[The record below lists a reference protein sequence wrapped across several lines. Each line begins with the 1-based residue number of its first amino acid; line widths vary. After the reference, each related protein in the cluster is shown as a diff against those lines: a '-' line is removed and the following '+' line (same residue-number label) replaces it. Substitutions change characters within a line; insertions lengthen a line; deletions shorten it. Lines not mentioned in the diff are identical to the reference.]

1 MKKVLTNN
9 HNFTKEVEFKIK
21 FNDHET
27 IKTFYSQA
35 GQDLFVLMALN
46 GKKNG
51 KFLEI
56 GSSEPKFINN
66 TYLLESKFNWSG
78 VLIEIDENL
87 SNKCKKERTSSVI
100 CGDATKLDYKLIF
113 KELNEIDYI
122 SLDIDGINTLRT
134 LEKLPLNEYKVKVIT
149 FEHDSWQS
157 KNGNHV
163 RSESRK
169 IFNSLGYERICGN
182 VANKNNIYEDWYVH
196 PELVDVKNLKNLN
209 SNGKNWNDIL
219 F

>member
-21 FNDHET
+21 FKDHET

-56 GSSEPKFINN
+56 GSYEPQFINN
-66 TYLLESKFNWSG
+66 TYLLESKFNWDG

-87 SNKCKKERTSSVI
+87 ANKCKKERTSSVI

-113 KELNEIDYI
+113 KELKEIDYI
-122 SLDIDGINTLRT
+122 SLDIDGMNTLYT

-149 FEHDSWQS
+149 FEHDLWRTNAQV
-157 KNGNHV
+157 KNK
-163 RSESRK
+163 SRRM
-169 IFNSLGYERICGN
+169 FDEWGYERICGD

-196 PELVDVKNLKNLN
+196 PELVDVQNLKNLN
-209 SNGKNWNDIL
+209 SNDIL